1 MSLNGLEAP
10 EVNDAYQAALGEGGG
25 WFLLNYTSRDEVG
38 LLAKG
43 NGGLA
48 ELEEVVSRYEE
59 QSPLYGFIQYRRRK
73 VVLRYMPEG
82 TSKVLQARVTVQFE
96 AVKEKLSPYDTRFE
110 FAQSADLSDSALTS
124 ACSLH
129 TATASVKS
137 SSDSLPQRGLAE
149 IAEDASESRIDAAEG
164 GVVVGGTTT
173 EEEQSL
179 GAERSRPRPEK
190 VNGSTSAEASHHR
203 SASSTTQSFSR
214 PRTTSNTDKPLPPPP
229 EDHVGEGPSL
239 GTTLDPLDYSTRP
252 SMDGRFSSGSTRPS
266 TKDLY
271 DAYGFKIKARM
282 GPRPS
287 TDSAGAP
294 QNLLS
299 RTDEL
304 RPVSTLPAGLR
315 MPSRKAV
322 PARAASRQVRTSSPT
337 RTSSP
342 VIPCPP
348 AQDSPLKKT
357 LAEKAPNASVA
368 PIHIPDQNLYKPNH
382 GMKAMKSP
390 KMPEPKSQK
399 MTPEKQRL
407 MKALQLRQ
415 KQMAARNP
423 VNGLGIKSV
432 SEGPDFAKSEIDD
445 SILNAVIDT
454 SNPAEGPEAVQI
466 TVKDIAKEDSRHLE
480 DSPIS
485 MPETVEESS
494 TNASS
499 VMDEE
504 EVTTQKRQELQ
515 PTSGSTLPENQ
526 DPMNEAWADDCHSKP
541 NGRQVI
547 APEEARRTI
556 AMKTASVESLKDIS
570 HSPARTRPQS
580 LLADNV
586 TTEQTTV
593 ERVLPKS
600 SQNDLSSVI
609 SEKPLNEVG
618 RVTEEELRWDTQL
631 LPSLLLEGHAGKSQ
645 STAKYGPPV
654 VDRRYDSAPV
664 VNRDTDIQQ
673 SEPLAVTGRAIY
685 TGRSSSEEHPQRQS
699 TEDDERVPAAPATD
713 ELPQVLPGQS
723 QEGHRQLSERPARSP
738 DKFVPREAQNNT
750 VKPLLV
756 RRSSSSKSMVVPLD
770 DVNAHEIPLPPID
783 EYEKTSLNP
792 QRALPREQAATD
804 HPLVNDSES
813 VASVQ
818 AQSLS
823 PGSDQLIAQSA
834 TSTYMDKRQTG
845 TQVETQV
852 RKQETIDPIKR
863 VPSPDQSDEHFL
875 LDDSFMEELKCAT
888 VQEAKPVSVSKSPIK
903 PVFSRSES
911 EQRQNAT
918 VRDSRSVSTPV
929 GRSTKDEEVFCSPR
943 LPTPPSTSRS
953 FSVQHAPRPD
963 SQQSQVLVSKKIGVS
978 SSISQRI
985 KALEQLSSRP
995 TSPVSPNSA
1004 TNTSGFP
1011 GLRKTSLRTPSG
1023 ASDYSKSNPKSHPAG
1038 AYPSP
1043 SLSPEPVKSSFVNQ
1057 SNKAASSHP
1066 PESVKTIVSLDKRD
1080 QLPANPFNQ
1089 SEPRQLSLQEDPLQ
1103 HKREKSPPPPTEP
1116 KAMGQMWPPPLSP
1129 LKPPRPRFGR
1139 YASTRSGSSSSNEQ
1153 KLEPSPNTRRES
1165 FASIRSKSSRA
1176 GSEVELPRTLSDSSA
1191 SGVTSLDGTQ
1201 DEKKDSR
1208 RSRLLRRM
1216 SSISTMS
1223 RRSIAHALSPSPK
1236 QAPIIER
1243 QEPVQEGPS
1252 TSVDVGD
1259 VNVQFPDTLLW
1270 KRRHMII
1277 DSQGVLVL
1285 SASKS
1290 DNNSKVVT
1298 KRYPLSEFLPPYI
1311 PDQDRQEL
1319 PNSVILDF
1327 KDGSTLQCACE
1338 HLQGQAG
1345 VLKALRH
1352 AHSTH

>member
-1 MSLNGLEAP
+1 MSL
-10 EVNDAYQAALGEGGG
+10 
-25 WFLLNYTSRDEVG
+25 
-38 LLAKG
+38 
-43 NGGLA
+43 
-48 ELEEVVSRYEE
+48 
-59 QSPLYGFIQYRRRK
+59 
-73 VVLRYMPEG
+73 
-82 TSKVLQARVTVQFE
+82 ARVTVQFE
-96 AVKEKLSPYDTRFE
+96 AVKEKLSPYDTKLE

-149 IAEDASESRIDAAEG
+149 IAEDASESRIDADDG

-294 QNLLS
+294 QNLMS

-348 AQDSPLKKT
+348 AQDSPPKKS
-357 LAEKAPNASVA
+357 LAEKAPNASVS

-432 SEGPDFAKSEIDD
+432 SESPDFAKSEIDD

-454 SNPAEGPEAVQI
+454 SNPAEGREAVQI
-466 TVKDIAKEDSRHLE
+466 TIKDIAKEDSRHLE

-504 EVTTQKRQELQ
+504 EVTAQKRQELH
-515 PTSGSTLPENQ
+515 PTSESTLPEDQ
-526 DPMNEAWADDCHSKP
+526 DPITEAWADDYHSKP

-556 AMKTASVESLKDIS
+556 TMKTASVESLKDIS

-580 LLADNV
+580 LLADKV
-586 TTEQTTV
+586 TTEQTMV
-593 ERVLPKS
+593 ERVSLKS
-600 SQNDLSSVI
+600 GQYDLTSVV
-609 SEKPLNEVG
+609 SEKRLNEED
-618 RVTEEELRWDTQL
+618 RVTEEEVRWDTQL
-631 LPSLLLEGHAGKSQ
+631 LPSLLLEGHAGNSQ

-654 VDRRYDSAPV
+654 VDRRYDSAPE
-664 VNRDTDIQQ
+664 VNKDTDIQQ
-673 SEPLAVTGRAIY
+673 SEPLEVTERAVY
-685 TGRSSSEEHPQRQS
+685 TGRPSREEHPQRQP
-699 TEDDERVPAAPATD
+699 TEDDERVQAAPATD
-713 ELPQVLPGQS
+713 GLPQVLPGQP
-723 QEGHRQLSERPARSP
+723 QEGHRQLFERPARSP

-750 VKPLLV
+750 VNV
-756 RRSSSSKSMVVPLD
+756 RRSSSSESRVVPLD

-783 EYEKTSLNP
+783 EYEKNSLNP

-804 HPLVNDSES
+804 HPLINDSES
-813 VASVQ
+813 KAANVQ

-834 TSTYMDKRQTG
+834 TSNYMDKRQTG

-1023 ASDYSKSNPKSHPAG
+1023 ASDYSKSNPKSHPSG

-1043 SLSPEPVKSSFVNQ
+1043 SLSPEPVKSNFVNQ
-1057 SNKAASSHP
+1057 SNKTASSHP

-1089 SEPRQLSLQEDPLQ
+1089 SEPRQLNLQEDPLQ
-1103 HKREKSPPPPTEP
+1103 YKREKSPPPPTEP

-1176 GSEVELPRTLSDSSA
+1176 GSEVELPRTLSDSSV

-1259 VNVQFPDTLLW
+1259 VNVQFPDTLV
-1270 KRRHMII
+1270 
-1277 DSQGVLVL
+1277 SP
-1285 SASKS
+1285 ASS
-1290 DNNSKVVT
+1290 LLLIAANM
-1298 KRYPLSEFLPPYI
+1298 LPSFGR
-1311 PDQDRQEL
+1311 DD
-1319 PNSVILDF
+1319 
-1327 KDGSTLQCACE
+1327 T
-1338 HLQGQAG
+1338 
-1345 VLKALRH
+1345 
-1352 AHSTH
+1352 

>member
-1 MSLNGLEAP
+1 MRS
-10 EVNDAYQAALGEGGG
+10 
-25 WFLLNYTSRDEVG
+25 
-38 LLAKG
+38 
-43 NGGLA
+43 
-48 ELEEVVSRYEE
+48 
-59 QSPLYGFIQYRRRK
+59 
-73 VVLRYMPEG
+73 
-82 TSKVLQARVTVQFE
+82 ARVTVQFQ
-96 AVKEKLSPYDTRFE
+96 AVEEKLSPHDTTFA
-110 FAQSADLSDSALTS
+110 FAQSADLRDSALAS
-124 ACSLH
+124 SCSLH

-149 IAEDASESRIDAAEG
+149 IAEDASESRIDTAG
-164 GVVVGGTTT
+164 SGVVVGGTTR
-173 EEEQSL
+173 EKEQSP
-179 GAERSRPRPEK
+179 GAERSQPRPEK
-190 VNGSTSAEASHHR
+190 VNDSTSAEPSHHR
-203 SASSTTQSFSR
+203 SSSTTQSFSR

-229 EDHVGEGPSL
+229 EDHIGEDTNL
-239 GTTLDPLDYSTRP
+239 GATLDPLDYSTRP

-271 DAYGFKIKARM
+271 DAYGYKIKARM

-287 TDSAGAP
+287 TDSVGAP
-294 QNLLS
+294 QSLMS
-299 RTDEL
+299 RADEL

-322 PARAASRQVRTSSPT
+322 PARAASRQVRTGSPT
-337 RTSSP
+337 RTNSP

-348 AQDSPLKKT
+348 AQDSSPEKRMV
-357 LAEKAPNASVA
+357 EKAPNASVA
-368 PIHIPDQNLYKPNH
+368 PIHILDQNLSKPIH
-382 GMKAMKSP
+382 GSKTMKSP
-390 KMPEPKSQK
+390 KMPEPRSPK

-415 KQMAARNP
+415 KQMAARNS

-432 SEGPDFAKSEIDD
+432 SEGPEFAKSDIDD
-445 SILNAVIDT
+445 SILNAVIDV
-454 SNPAEGPEAVQI
+454 SNPAEGPEPVQI
-466 TVKDIAKEDSRHLE
+466 TIKDIAKEDSRHLE

-504 EVTTQKRQELQ
+504 EVTAQKRQETH
-515 PTSGSTLPENQ
+515 PTSGSTVPENQ
-526 DPMNEAWADDCHSKP
+526 DTIIEDSVDDYHLES
-541 NGRQVI
+541 NGSQAV
-547 APEEARRTI
+547 APDEARRTI
-556 AMKTASVESLKDIS
+556 AMKTVSVKSLEDLS
-570 HSPARTRPQS
+570 HPPARTRPQS

-593 ERVLPKS
+593 EKMLSKS
-600 SQNDLSSVI
+600 GEYDLSTVI
-609 SEKPLNEVG
+609 SEKPLNEVD
-618 RVTEEELRWDTQL
+618 RVTEEEVRWDKQL

-654 VDRRYDSAPV
+654 IDRRFDPAPE
-664 VNRDTDIQQ
+664 VNEDTEVQQ
-673 SEPLAVTGRAIY
+673 SEQFEVTERAAY
-685 TGRSSSEEHPQRQS
+685 TGRPSAREEHPQKQ
-699 TEDDERVPAAPATD
+699 TTGDDERVQAAPATD
-713 ELPQVLPGQS
+713 EFPPVLPDQS
-723 QEGHRQLSERPARSP
+723 QEGHRQLSERPAQNP
-738 DKFVPREAQNNT
+738 DDFVPREAQNNV

-756 RRSSSSKSMVVPLD
+756 RRSSSSKSVIVPLD

-783 EYEKTSLNP
+783 EYEKTSLSP
-792 QRALPREQAATD
+792 QRALFREQAATD

-813 VASVQ
+813 KAVNVQ
-818 AQSLS
+818 AQPPF
-823 PGSDQLIAQSA
+823 PGSDQLIAQST
-834 TSTYMDKRQTG
+834 TSNSMDERQTE
-845 TQVETQV
+845 TQLETQV
-852 RKQETIDPIKR
+852 WNQEAVNPIKR
-863 VPSPDQSDEHFL
+863 VSSPDQSDEHFL
-875 LDDSFMEELKCAT
+875 LDDSFMEELKSAT

-911 EQRQNAT
+911 EQRQNAA

-929 GRSTKDEEVFCSPR
+929 GRSAKDEEVFCSPR
-943 LPTPPSTSRS
+943 LPTPQSTSRS
-953 FSVQHAPRPD
+953 FSVQHAPRPE
-963 SQQSQVLVSKKIGVS
+963 SQQPQVLVSKKIGVS

-1004 TNTSGFP
+1004 SNASGFP

-1023 ASDYSKSNPKSHPAG
+1023 ASDYSKSNLKSHPGA

-1043 SLSPEPVKSSFVNQ
+1043 SQSPEPVKSKFVNQ
-1057 SNKAASSHP
+1057 SNIAATSHP
-1066 PESVKTIVSLDKRD
+1066 PESVKTIVSLDRRD

-1089 SEPRQLSLQEDPLQ
+1089 SEPRHLNLHESPLQ
-1103 HKREKSPPPPTEP
+1103 YKREKSPPPPEP
-1116 KAMGQMWPPPLSP
+1116 KPMGQMGPPPLSP

-1176 GSEVELPRTLSDSSA
+1176 GSEVELPHTLSDSSL
-1191 SGVTSLDGTQ
+1191 SGVASLDGTQ

-1259 VNVQFPDTLLW
+1259 VNVQFPDTLVSPASSL
-1270 KRRHMII
+1270 
-1277 DSQGVLVL
+1277 LL
-1285 SASKS
+1285 TSAKMFTSFGRDDTWSLIRKAS
-1290 DNNSKVVT
+1290 WS
-1298 KRYPLSEFLPPYI
+1298 F
-1311 PDQDRQEL
+1311 Q
-1319 PNSVILDF
+1319 
-1327 KDGSTLQCACE
+1327 
-1338 HLQGQAG
+1338 HLNQIM
-1345 VLKALRH
+1345 
-1352 AHSTH
+1352 